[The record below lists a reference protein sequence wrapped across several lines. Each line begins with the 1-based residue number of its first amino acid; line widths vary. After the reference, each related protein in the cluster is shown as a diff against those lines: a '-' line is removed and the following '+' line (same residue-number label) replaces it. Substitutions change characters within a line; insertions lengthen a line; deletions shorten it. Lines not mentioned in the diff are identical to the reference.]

1 VRVISTATTVTSP
14 FVTNDGARL
23 GAALLVRPGAAIERA
38 RPVQGES
45 GAIFTR
51 ALEQFRIFEGTLKYY
66 GVRTVAI
73 DATEGLPHAS
83 AVADLA
89 VVFPAGAF
97 LMRPSDVARR
107 AELPAVEAA
116 LAAAGVPI
124 VGRIEA
130 PGLLDGGDVLLGAQA
145 LYLGVTEARAAS
157 VGIPT
162 GRRGNAHGR
171 EQLAAYARGIGRQVV
186 EVPLAAEAVRLRS
199 VAAFVDEETLVYAP
213 GLVPSAAFAGL
224 ATLEVPRGDDY
235 GAGVLALGQR
245 RVIGNLRFRAVVP
258 LLRAAKIAV
267 DAIDLW
273 EFGKIGTTPSLLAL
287 ALKRA

>member
-1 VRVISTATTVTSP
+1 VISIATVTGP
-14 FVTNDGARL
+14 FVTHDGARL
-23 GAALLVRPGAAIERA
+23 TAALLVRPALAIERA

-45 GAIFTR
+45 GPIFTR
-51 ALEQFRIFEGTLKYY
+51 ALEQFAIFEGTLKYN
-66 GVRTVAI
+66 GVATVTIA
-73 DATEGLPHAS
+73 ATAGLPNAS

-89 VVFPAGAF
+89 VVFPGGAF

-107 AELPAVEAA
+107 AELASVEAA

-130 PGLLDGGDVLLGAQA
+130 PGLLDGGDVLLGPGAV
-145 LYLGVTEARAAS
+145 YLGVSEARPSA

-171 EQLAAYARGIGRQVV
+171 EQLAAYARGIGRSVV
-186 EVPLAAEAVRLRS
+186 EVPIAADAVRLRA
-199 VAAFVDEETLVYAP
+199 VAAFVDEATILYAP
-213 GLVPSAAFAGL
+213 GLVDGAPFSGL
-224 ATLEVPRGDDY
+224 TTIAVPRGDDY
-235 GAGVLALGQR
+235 GAGVLALGR
-245 RVIGNLRFRAVVP
+245 GRVIGNVRFRAVVP

-273 EFGKIGTTPSLLAL
+273 EFGKIGTTASLLAL
-287 ALKRA
+287 ALKRG